1 MDLSLK
7 KFTIFPKRKLLAAE
21 IQLRFLKRLSR
32 LLENGYPLLDA
43 LKIIQWDQKLAPLSE
58 QIINLLKSGNTIDQA
73 FDKAKFHPD
82 ITSYLFFVRSNGDLD
97 ASIQKCT
104 LIYEQRLNYLK
115 KFKQT
120 MRYPLILLS
129 IFLILL
135 FFLRHT
141 VLPSFIDIF
150 QMSDESST
158 TILFSIYIIEW
169 LNKLLLFS
177 VALLFT
183 GSLLWKFI
191 QQRLSMEQKIKVYN
205 LIPVYRQYLKLKTS
219 FLFATHMST
228 LLKTGMPIKEIL
240 TILGKQEKL
249 PILSYY
255 AQQMSVELS
264 NGVYITNLLSHLT
277 FIDSQLASIF
287 QKNVDSESLEKDLTI
302 YADYVTEELHRKML
316 KIIALV
322 QPIFFIILAS
332 FIIFIYVTLMWPM
345 FQLIRTI

>member
-1 MDLSLK
+1 MGLSLK
-7 KFTIFPKRKLLAAE
+7 KFTIFPKRKLLADE

-32 LLENGYPLLDA
+32 LLENGYPLIEA
-43 LKIIQWDQKLAPLSE
+43 LEIIQWDQKLAPLSE
-58 QIINLLKSGNTIDQA
+58 QIINLLKSGDTIDQA
-73 FDKAKFHPD
+73 FDKTKFHPD
-82 ITSYLFFVRSNGDLD
+82 ITSYLFFVRANGDLD
-97 ASIQKCT
+97 ASIQKCAV
-104 LIYEQRLNYLK
+104 IYEQRSNYLK

-135 FFLRHT
+135 LFLRHT

-150 QMSDESST
+150 QMSDESSS

-169 LNKLLLFS
+169 IYKLLLS
-177 VALLFT
+177 TIALLFA
-183 GSLLWKFI
+183 GSMLWKFI
-191 QQRLSMEQKIKVYN
+191 RKQLSMEEKIKVYN

-219 FLFATHMST
+219 FLFATHMIT
-228 LLKTGMPIKEIL
+228 LIKTGMPIKEIL

-255 AQQMSVELS
+255 TQQMSDELS
-264 NGVYITNLLSHLT
+264 KGVYITSLLSHLT

-287 QKNVDSESLEKDLTI
+287 QKNVDSDSLEKDLTI
-302 YADYVTEELHRKML
+302 YADYITEELHRKML
-316 KIIALV
+316 KIIAMV
-322 QPIFFIILAS
+322 QPIFFMILAG